1 VRFLWLVSSLLL
13 LASSVVWVY
22 QSLSDRSSK
31 SSEKIEIK
39 DSVNLVEQASILHA
53 HDWSLVGPESS
64 NFLAER
70 VLFLKDSVDSKAVP
84 VQVKCRTTKNFVAYN
99 CLGGTPLRPEKAW
112 SYQLVFQSMGPQTH
126 WAFSRSN
133 LTLAKDSP
141 EGMDWDW
148 LTTESQRLI
157 QSTSIEEL
165 AASVSSV
172 SEASKKDSWGLI
184 LQSLGYLRLLDELE
198 LQPFLPLMQEIIR
211 NSLVSE
217 LNYSGVNYALY
228 SADAVM
234 MELYALDPG
243 YDFPRIKKLLKS
255 SLAGMLEG
263 SLDALSK
270 IKSAKGVLRTLMGGY
285 SALLKRQPELE
296 MGDLAKKI
304 QAELSAREQSD
315 SALLMKQ
322 SHYFESKKPGFA
334 AQVIAAASIGE
345 NVMVVDAKGGVSL
358 LDSENVLQE
367 LTKLDLKAWKSLAD
381 LVCFK
386 DSVLGFD
393 HYALNLENRI
403 LTTEDG
409 SYWESFVKPEHL
421 QGLESKLFTLSQG
434 SGVFA
439 GRDSTLYFSEDFE
452 NFEKWSELPVKLK
465 DAYWFTT
472 KQGYYLI
479 SHCES
484 QECKSQ
490 SYSSADGKQWK
501 ALGEC
506 NMALKEG
513 ATILTNRNQLIY
525 LDGSKEVRK
534 STVFRSENGVDFVAD
549 ASSNLSFRES
559 PAGAVHQGRL
569 LYFSGLD
576 VQGLVTK
583 DVQVENKKILI
594 PLANAIG
601 KIRSKIVKN

>member
-1 VRFLWLVSSLLL
+1 MRFLWLVSSLLL

-22 QSLSDRSSK
+22 KSFSDSSSK
-31 SSEKIEIK
+31 SSENIEIK

-53 HDWSLVGPESS
+53 HDWSLVGPEGSD
-64 NFLAER
+64 FLSHR
-70 VLFLKDSVDSKAVP
+70 ILFLKSSTDSKAVP
-84 VQVKCRTTKNFVAYN
+84 VQLKCKPTKNFVAYN

-133 LTLAKDSP
+133 ITLAGNSP

-148 LTTESQRLI
+148 LTPDSQKLI
-157 QSTSIEEL
+157 QSASIEEL
-165 AASVSSV
+165 AASVSNV
-172 SEASKKDSWGLI
+172 AGTSKQDSWGLI
-184 LQSLGYLRLLDELE
+184 LRSLGYLRLLDELE
-198 LQPFLPLMQEIIR
+198 LQPFLPLIQEIIR

-217 LNYSGVNYALY
+217 LNYSGVDYAVY

-270 IKSAKGVLRTLMGGY
+270 IKTAKGVLRILMEGY
-285 SALLKRQPELE
+285 LAILKRQPELE

-304 QAELSAREQSD
+304 QSKFSAREQNE
-315 SALLMKQ
+315 SALLMEQ
-322 SHYFESKKPGFA
+322 SPYFESKKPGFA

-358 LDSENVLQE
+358 LDSLNVLQE
-367 LTKLDLKAWKSLAD
+367 LTKLDLKAWKGLTD
-381 LVCFK
+381 LVYFK

-409 SYWESFVKPEHL
+409 SYWESFAKPEHL
-421 QGLESKLFTLSQG
+421 QGLGSKLFAVSQG

-439 GRDSTLYFSEDFE
+439 GRGSTLYFSEDFE
-452 NFEKWSELPVKLK
+452 NFEKWSELPVELK
-465 DAYWFTT
+465 NAYWFTT

-479 SHCES
+479 SHCAS

-490 SYSSADGKQWK
+490 SYSSVDGKQWK

-506 NMALKEG
+506 NMALKKG
-513 ATILTNRNQLIY
+513 ATILTNQNQLIY
-525 LDGSKEVRK
+525 LDGLKEVRK

-549 ASSNLSFRES
+549 ASTNLGFRES

-583 DVQVENKKILI
+583 DVQVENKQILI